1 VSGPA
6 VLDPREFV
14 RRLGDENAA
23 FWRGRDPR
31 LDPSAPPEVRLTQ
44 IRYRMRQG
52 VYNELRSVELL
63 AAWLPCTP
71 EREIRELL
79 AGQLDDEHRHWQ
91 LLRARLSALGE
102 DPDAYRPLPEWAALF
117 DWLVA
122 ARTRPTLERL
132 AMFQFAGE
140 TQSCEGFETLIALA
154 RDVDPET
161 AELYASAILPDEYR
175 HAAIG
180 RRALHLLA
188 DTPERQAAARAAC
201 REMNERIHGAYQ
213 AHRARVSSEGAST
226 APSETSPRTGLRGQ
240 SPR

>member
-1 VSGPA
+1 MSGPA
-6 VLDPREFV
+6 ATDPREFV
-14 RRLGDENAA
+14 RALGAANAA
-23 FWRGRDPR
+23 FWRGRDVR
-31 LDPSAPPEVRLTQ
+31 LDPAAPPAVRREQ
-44 IRYRMRQG
+44 VRYRMRQG

-63 AAWLPCTP
+63 AAWRPHTP

-79 AGQLDDEHRHWQ
+79 AGQIDDEHRHWR
-91 LLRARLSALGE
+91 LLRARLGALGE
-102 DPDAYRPLPEWAALF
+102 DPDAYRPLPEWEALF

-122 ARTRPTLERL
+122 ARARPTLERL

-140 TQSCEGFETLIALA
+140 TQSCEGFETLIELA

-161 AELYASAILPDEYR
+161 ADLYARAILPDEYR

-201 REMNERIHGAYQ
+201 REMNERIFAAYR
-213 AHRARVSSEGAST
+213 AHRARAD
-226 APSETSPRTGLRGQ
+226 ART
-240 SPR
+240 